1 MPDRLEYHRNKRDE
15 SCIGD
20 SGGANNHNGLD
31 TETYSPPPPAG
42 IPIPGSLIP
51 SFFCSTVAWVLF
63 FLTSAPLIQ
72 SRALLFAICTMI
84 VSDLDFVELSSDTN
98 AHIVCHPGPFLGFL
112 GFGDPLLA
120 PCPWAPGKE

>member
-1 MPDRLEYHRNKRDE
+1 MWDILVHACSASRAFASADVAYIL
-15 SCIGD
+15 
-20 SGGANNHNGLD
+20 
-31 TETYSPPPPAG
+31 
-42 IPIPGSLIP
+42 P

-63 FLTSAPLIQ
+63 FSTSAPLIQ